1 MSIIRSE
8 EALRSVIGEAPAG
21 LQDKNIDHLDHFAM
35 EFIAKS
41 PFLILTTADTSGRCD
56 ASPKGD
62 APGFVHVLDEKTL
75 VIPDRPG
82 NRLAYGHL
90 NILSNGQVGLLFILP
105 GTSETL
111 RVNGTAELD
120 ASPELLERLAA
131 RGKPAVLGIRVTV
144 EECFFIALKHSFAR
158 HCGSKTLGPPNLIA
172 CLLATCSQKED
183 NWIRRPRE
191 RSIKVLKRITNLTY
205 DKIANAS

>member
-1 MSIIRSE
+1 MTIIRTE
-8 EALRSVIGEAPAG
+8 HALRAVIGEAPAG
-21 LQDKNIDHLDHFAM
+21 LQDKNIDYLDHFALD
-35 EFIAKS
+35 FIAQC
-41 PFLILTTADTSGRCD
+41 PFLILTTADANGRCD

-62 APGFVHVLDEKTL
+62 APGFVHVLNDKTL

-90 NILSNGQVGLLFILP
+90 NILSNAQVGLLLILP

-111 RVNGTAELD
+111 RINGTAELD

-144 EECFFIALKHSFAR
+144 EECFFHCAKAFIRSALWQQDAWPAQPHRVSFGDMFAER
-158 HCGSKTLGPPNLIA
+158 RQLDQETALAIDQSIEADYESNL
-172 CLLATCSQKED
+172 
-183 NWIRRPRE
+183 
-191 RSIKVLKRITNLTY
+191 
-205 DKIANAS
+205 

>member
-1 MSIIRSE
+1 M
-8 EALRSVIGEAPAG
+8 
-21 LQDKNIDHLDHFAM
+21 D
-35 EFIAKS
+35 FIAKC
-41 PFLILTTADTSGRCD
+41 PFLILTTADANGRCD

-62 APGFVHVLDEKTL
+62 APGFVHVLDDKTL

-90 NILSNGQVGLLFILP
+90 NILSNAQVGLLFILP

-120 ASPELLERLAA
+120 ASPELLEKLAA

-144 EECFFIALKHSFAR
+144 EECFFHCAKAFIRSALWQKDAWPKEPYRVSFGDMFAERRQLDQETAR
-158 HCGSKTLGPPNLIA
+158 AID
-172 CLLATCSQKED
+172 Q
-183 NWIRRPRE
+183 
-191 RSIKVLKRITNLTY
+191 SIEADYETNL
-205 DKIANAS
+205 